1 MSQTHTP
8 AFVGALD
15 ELGVEHSRAAP
26 ADCADAVAAAVE
38 GEAVGVPLGDDLAL
52 PEAVETAPTNGDLEA
67 ADTGVTP
74 AGFAVAETG
83 SVHLP
88 SDAAGVEPVSLYP
101 FRHVAV
107 VRESTV
113 LPDVPAAIERYGD
126 FLRNGGSGVLATGP
140 SATADMGELVV
151 GAHGPGEVHVV
162 IVEDA
167 DESDESD
174 EGDGDAGGNTTA
186 ATRPEAD
193 DE

>member
-8 AFVGALD
+8 AFVEALD
-15 ELGVEHSRAAP
+15 DLGVEHSRAAP
-26 ADCADAVAAAVE
+26 GDCADAVAAAVA
-38 GEAVGVPLGDDLAL
+38 GDAVGVPLDGDLAL
-52 PEAVETAPTNGDLEA
+52 PETVETAPTNGDLEA

-88 SDAAGVEPVSLYP
+88 SDAAGTEPVSLYP

-113 LPDVPAAIERYGD
+113 LPDMPAAVERYGE

-162 IVEDA
+162 LVTDEGAGGGAREGGDTEGGAA
-167 DESDESD
+167 DE
-174 EGDGDAGGNTTA
+174 
-186 ATRPEAD
+186 
-193 DE
+193 